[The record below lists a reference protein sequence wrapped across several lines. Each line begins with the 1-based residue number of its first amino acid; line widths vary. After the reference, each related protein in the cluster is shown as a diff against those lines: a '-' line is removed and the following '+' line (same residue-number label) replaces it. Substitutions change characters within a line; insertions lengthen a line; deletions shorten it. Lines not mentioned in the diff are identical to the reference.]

1 MTALVPIANGTEEME
16 AVIII
21 DMLRRAGIDV
31 VVAGDGDMV
40 TCSRGVRIIPDIS
53 IDDISDDDVY
63 DAVVLPG
70 GSQGAANFAAN
81 HALAHIVARHRTGN
95 KLIAAICA
103 APIVLH
109 EYGLLR
115 SSTVITSHP
124 AYTDVLQAY
133 AYTTDRVAQDDG
145 IITSR
150 GAGTAFE
157 FALAL
162 IKKLAD
168 DATARRIATD
178 IVLYE

>member
-1 MTALVPIANGTEEME
+1 ME

-21 DMLRRAGIDV
+21 DMLRRAGVDV

-40 TCSRGVRIIPDIS
+40 TCSRGIRIIPDIS
-53 IDDISDDDVY
+53 IDEIHDDDHF
-63 DAVVLPG
+63 DAVILPG
-70 GSQGAANFAAN
+70 GSQGVEAFASN
-81 HALAHIVARHRTGN
+81 STLAHIVARLRNSKALVG
-95 KLIAAICA
+95 AICA
-103 APIVLH
+103 APAALH

-115 SSTVITSHP
+115 SGQIVTGHP
-124 AYTDVLQAY
+124 SIMNVLAPYTYSLN
-133 AYTTDRVAQDDG
+133 RVAEDQG

-162 IKKLAD
+162 IKRLVSEEA
-168 DATARRIATD
+168 ARRIATD

>member
-1 MTALVPIANGTEEME
+1 ME

-21 DMLRRAGIDV
+21 DMLRRAGLDV

-53 IDDISDDDVY
+53 IDDISDDDHF

-70 GSQGAANFAAN
+70 GSGGVSNFAGN
-81 HALAHIVARHRTGN
+81 HVLAHIVARLRNN
-95 KLIAAICA
+95 KAVIGAICA
-103 APIVLH
+103 APTVLH
-109 EYGLLR
+109 EYGLLKAGQ
-115 SSTVITSHP
+115 VITSHP
-124 AYTDVLQAY
+124 SVQDSLSMYSYSVE
-133 AYTTDRVAQDDG
+133 RVIDDHN

-157 FALAL
+157 FSLAL
-162 IKKLAD
+162 IRKLAD
-168 DATARRIATD
+168 EATARKVATD